1 VTKWCFFLLAGAA
14 PLLGQCTYTVS
25 PVAINVTANG
35 GANSVSVSTNSGTC
49 SWSYTT
55 DSPTWISLS
64 VPGATNNSVTGG
76 GTLTVTAQASSLPT
90 ARTGNVT
97 IQFGGGNQMILVS
110 QGAAQC
116 SMTLQPASAT
126 LPAAGGT
133 STFGVQTSCSW
144 SAVSNSLWIAVSTP
158 ASGGSSTSTGPA
170 TVTGIGNGSVSYTA
184 APNPCVASQTG
195 TIIVTSQPNQT
206 FVVTENGS
214 PDNLTLSPSSL
225 NAPQG
230 GISGHLNVITGDP
243 CAWSSF
249 SDVGWIHINT
259 AATGTGNGGLGYT
272 IDANSGAQR
281 VGNIHVGAQ
290 LFAVT
295 QTGVAIPALQLT
307 AVENAAS
314 YAGGNIAPGEIVA
327 LFGSNLGPVAGVGPQ
342 LSPDKQSITNTVAGV
357 QVLFDG
363 NPAPV
368 IYASAKQINAIAP
381 VGLAGKASTQVQ
393 VSYQGATSNAMTV
406 PVAVAAP
413 GIFAADGSGV
423 GGGAILNQDYSL
435 NGRLNPAARG
445 SVVAIYLTGTGVTN
459 PASVDG
465 AITGSTLP
473 LPSVAQPVTVTIGG
487 VTAPA
492 AQVVYSG
499 AAPGSVEG
507 LTQIDAYVP
516 QSVTPGPAVPVVV
529 TIGGVASP
537 AGITLSVN

>member
-1 VTKWCFFLLAGAA
+1 MKWCFFVLVGAA
-14 PLLGQCTYTVS
+14 PLLGQCTYTVT
-25 PVAINVTANG
+25 PIAINVTANG
-35 GANSVSVSTNSGTC
+35 GPNTVSVSTNSGTC
-49 SWSYTT
+49 SWGFTT
-55 DSPTWISLS
+55 DSPTWITLS
-64 VPGATNNSVTGG
+64 APGATNNSVTGG
-76 GTLTVTAQASSLPT
+76 GTLTITAQASFLPT
-90 ARTGNVT
+90 TRTGNVT
-97 IQFGGGNQMILVS
+97 IQFGGGNQKIVVS

-126 LPAAGGT
+126 LPAGGGT
-133 STFGVQTSCSW
+133 SNFGVQTSCSW
-144 SAVSNSLWIAVSTP
+144 SAVSNFLWITVGSP
-158 ASGGSSTSTGPA
+158 GGGSSTTTGPS
-170 TVTGIGNGSVSYTA
+170 TVTGTGNGTVTYTA

-195 TIIVTSQPNQT
+195 TIIVASQPNQT
-206 FVVTENGS
+206 FIVTENGS

-225 NAPQG
+225 NAPQA
-230 GISGHLNVITGDP
+230 GIDGHLNVITGDP

-259 AATGTGNGGLGYT
+259 TATGTGNGGLGYT

-281 VGNIHVGAQ
+281 VGNIHVGTQ
-290 LFAVT
+290 LFAVA
-295 QTGVAIPALQLT
+295 QAGVAIPAMQLT
-307 AVENAAS
+307 AVDNAAS
-314 YAGGNIAPGEIVA
+314 YAAGSVAPGEIVA

-342 LSPDKQSITNTVAGV
+342 LSPDKQSINNTVAGV

-381 VGLAGKASTQVQ
+381 MGLAGKTSTQVQ
-393 VSYQGATSNAMTV
+393 VSYQSAKSNTMTI
-406 PVAVAAP
+406 PLAAAAP

-423 GGGAILNQDYSL
+423 GGGAILNQDYSV

-465 AITGSTLP
+465 AVTGATLP
-473 LPSVAQPVTVTIGG
+473 LPSVAQAVTVTIGG
-487 VTAPA
+487 VTVPA

>member
-1 VTKWCFFLLAGAA
+1 MKWCFFVLAGAA

-25 PVAINVTANG
+25 PIAINVTANG
-35 GANSVSVSTNSGTC
+35 GANAISVSTNSGTC

-64 VPGATNNSVTGG
+64 VPGATDNSVTGS

-97 IQFGGGNQMILVS
+97 VQFGGGNQKIVVS

-116 SMTLQPASAT
+116 SMTLQPVSAT
-126 LPAAGGT
+126 LPASGGT
-133 STFGVQTSCSW
+133 SSFGVQTACSW
-144 SAVSNSLWIAVSTP
+144 AATSNTLWISVVPP
-158 ASGGSSTSTGPA
+158 AGNPPSTGLPTA
-170 TVTGIGNGSVSYTA
+170 TGTGTGTVTYTA
-184 APNPCVASQTG
+184 LPNPCVASQTG

-214 PDNLTLSPSSL
+214 PGNLTLSPSSL
-225 NAPQG
+225 NAPQA
-230 GISGHLNVITGDP
+230 GISGHLNVVTGDP

-259 AATGTGNGGLGYT
+259 TAAGTGNGGLGYT

-281 VGNIHVGAQ
+281 TGNIHVGTQ

-295 QTGVAIPALQLT
+295 QAGVAIPALQLT

-327 LFGSNLGPVAGVGPQ
+327 LFGSNLGPAAGVGPQ

-368 IYASAKQINAIAP
+368 IYASAKQINAVAP
-381 VGLAGKASTQVQ
+381 VGLAAKTSTQVQ
-393 VSYQGATSNAMTV
+393 VSYQNAMSNTMTI
-406 PVAVAAP
+406 PVAAAAP

-445 SVVAIYLTGTGVTN
+445 SVVAIYLTGTGLTN
-459 PASVDG
+459 PASTDG
-465 AITGSTLP
+465 AVTGNTLP
-473 LPSVAQPVTVTIGG
+473 LPSVAQAVTVTIGG
-487 VTAPA
+487 VTVPA

-499 AAPGSVEG
+499 AAPGSVAG

-516 QSVTPGPAVPVVV
+516 QSVTPGSAVPVVV
-529 TIGGVASP
+529 TIGGVTSP